1 MNQQQAKDLKTMLDG
16 VAASKATRRSLSKP
30 DQYRSLIKSLFNQ
43 RDYAVKYYPELVP
56 GVTAMIGDMQHGLD
70 LTLKGLMT

>member
-43 RDYAVKYYPELVP
+43 RDYMGKYYPEMVP
-56 GVTAMIGDMQHGLD
+56 AITKVIGDMQHGLD